1 MASEN
6 GIVGEGKRVVEK
18 VENGAERGEKDVK
31 LVEEEEVLEEK
42 DVEKAEGDEGEEGEG
57 EDGEQDGEKEEENCD
72 EEEEKSGDEKVVAKK
87 RRRRGSVK
95 EAPATPIERPS
106 RERKTVERYME
117 MSDSRSSAGKA
128 VLIEKVFD

>member
-42 DVEKAEGDEGEEGEG
+42 DVETEGGEGEEVEG
-57 EDGEQDGEKEEENCD
+57 EDGEQDGEREEENCD